1 LNGNSSIED
10 REAVEKLREL
20 IERFPAIKIFSLFF
34 PEMKAKLY
42 YFGCEDKGFEESVKD
57 FFNREIYPDVE
68 VELYSV
74 APGRRVFE
82 EYYN

>member
-1 LNGNSSIED
+1 
-10 REAVEKLREL
+10 
-20 IERFPAIKIFSLFF
+20 
-34 PEMKAKLY
+34 MKAKLY